1 MKKKVFCLIAALFTL
16 VTGIYAQAEE
26 PVTSGTCGDCIWT
39 FDADKNVMTIS
50 PVAGGTGRLA
60 DFPDV
65 MEAVNQDGDLDY
77 EAQAELLKRPWSAH
91 SQEIKQLIIEDGVTY
106 IGNWSLI
113 LIGIEEIVIP
123 PSVTEIGSGAFMG
136 DFFLKKVVIG
146 EGVETIGKMAFFFTR
161 PEEIIV
167 GPNVKNVG
175 EAALGVRESTNVTC
189 LGPAFEQWDEYAED
203 IDARATIYVLTE
215 DFEGWVS
222 KYPDLADNFRY
233 NSAESEWQSGD
244 CLVKLNTDNTITVSG
259 TGAMADYASTD
270 DLPWKDFCTKVR
282 RVTFENGVTKI
293 GKNAFAECG
302 NLQEVILPEG
312 VTEIGIGAFSTC
324 GSLSSV
330 SLPESV
336 IYIRDYA
343 FGYCERLTQINLST
357 AVMEN
362 GLGVDSFTGCFS
374 LNKNIKDAIMEK
386 NQNAYRLNLQ
396 GDDLS
401 NVEYHFKEER

>member
-146 EGVETIGKMAFFFTR
+146 GRKAVDGYSAVMVTGNMLKKETAGNNATR
-161 PEEIIV
+161 HPMRRKTGNSRV
-167 GPNVKNVG
+167 
-175 EAALGVRESTNVTC
+175 S
-189 LGPAFEQWDEYAED
+189 PA
-203 IDARATIYVLTE
+203 
-215 DFEGWVS
+215 
-222 KYPDLADNFRY
+222 RY
-233 NSAESEWQSGD
+233 NAR
-244 CLVKLNTDNTITVSG
+244 
-259 TGAMADYASTD
+259 
-270 DLPWKDFCTKVR
+270 LP
-282 RVTFENGVTKI
+282 
-293 GKNAFAECG
+293 A
-302 NLQEVILPEG
+302 
-312 VTEIGIGAFSTC
+312 
-324 GSLSSV
+324 
-330 SLPESV
+330 
-336 IYIRDYA
+336 
-343 FGYCERLTQINLST
+343 
-357 AVMEN
+357 
-362 GLGVDSFTGCFS
+362 
-374 LNKNIKDAIMEK
+374 
-386 NQNAYRLNLQ
+386 
-396 GDDLS
+396 
-401 NVEYHFKEER
+401 